1 MSTFRFSRR
10 LCLTMATAGLSVLWS
25 SSPQAQTTWPSRS
38 VTIVVPF
45 APGGGTDIGT
55 RIVAQRL
62 SQPVSY
68 THLTLPTILL
78 V

>member
-1 MSTFRFSRR
+1 
-10 LCLTMATAGLSVLWS
+10 MATAGLSALWS

-62 SQPVSY
+62 SQ
-68 THLTLPTILL
+68 LW
-78 V
+78 